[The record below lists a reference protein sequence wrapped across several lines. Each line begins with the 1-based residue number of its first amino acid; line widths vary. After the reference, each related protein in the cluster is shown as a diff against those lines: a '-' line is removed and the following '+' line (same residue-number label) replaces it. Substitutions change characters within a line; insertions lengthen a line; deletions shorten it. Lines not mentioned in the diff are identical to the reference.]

1 MDYSIGDSLT
11 ADDRTQLSAVRSDL
25 LKTDASPAM
34 ACAIAAA
41 LLVDAGDLALARSEI
56 CQLLGELRPRDIVRE
71 EHGDAVHA
79 IFSKLGGHTLQ
90 NTIVRGLLDIA
101 VRIAGCVPPV
111 RIGERAGGIHAY
123 VTQLARHR
131 ASEPVPA
138 NDIPLPLA
146 A

>member
-11 ADDRTQLSAVRSDL
+11 ANDRVRLSDVRADL
-25 LKTDASPAM
+25 SKTDASPAM

-41 LLVDAGDLALARSEI
+41 LMVDAGDLDGARTAI
-56 CQLLGELRPRDIVRE
+56 CEMLGELRPRDTARAD
-71 EHGDAVHA
+71 HGDTVHE
-79 IFSKLGGHTLQ
+79 IFASLGGHTLQ

-101 VRIAGCVPPV
+101 VRISGGVQPV

-123 VTQLARHR
+123 ITQLARHR
-131 ASEPVPA
+131 AAEQNAS
-138 NDIPLPLA
+138 NHDLPLA